1 MGLTKSLFA
10 KPLPKSVKL
19 MTALK
24 ITSKTYCR
32 GRFNLP
38 SVFFALNHNY
48 DEKLT
53 THQMNAIGGTSYRR
67 ETAYEMREFFI
78 DVYNDEQLLLD
89 FLNGEISSRYFSK
102 IKKSSK
108 TENETDAIMGDIFR
122 NNKVFGI
129 LDDLEL

>member
-1 MGLTKSLFA
+1 MALKKSLFA
-10 KPLPKSVKL
+10 KPLPKLVKL
-19 MTALK
+19 MTALR

-78 DVYNDEQLLLD
+78 DAYNDEQLLVD
-89 FLNGEISSRYFSK
+89 YLNGEISVRYFSK
-102 IKKSSK
+102 VKNTSK
-108 TENETDAIMGDIFR
+108 TENETDALMTAIFSD
-122 NNKVFGI
+122 NKTFGM
-129 LDDLEL
+129 LDNMKL